1 MHTPRPAQ
9 TCACVSSPRL
19 HTPAARRA
27 ARASITGL
35 LALCLHAGVSAQ
47 PPATPELARLNG
59 ALPTAPVRM
68 TFWGFELYDARLWTQ
83 QGFEPGRFGAHSF
96 ALELN
101 YLRRLDGQAIARRSL
116 DEMRRVGRF
125 TDSQAQEWLAR
136 MRELF
141 PDVRSGDRIT
151 GVHKAG
157 EGAEFWFNGQRRG
170 LVADPQFA
178 ELFFGIWLH
187 PNTSAPD
194 LRERL
199 LAGLQR

>member
-1 MHTPRPAQ
+1 MRAHLHSPSGQRPD
-9 TCACVSSPRL
+9 RL
-19 HTPAARRA
+19 LFT
-27 ARASITGL
+27 T
-35 LALCLHAGVSAQ
+35 LALVLVTSLFSPVRAQMSPVVELSQLPGVMPT
-47 PPATPELARLNG
+47 PPA
-59 ALPTAPVRM
+59 RM
-68 TFWGFELYDARLWTQ
+68 TFWGFEVYDARLWTQ
-83 QGFEPGRFGAHSF
+83 PGFDPAQLRRHHF
-96 ALELN
+96 ALELQ
-101 YLRRLDGQAIARRSL
+101 YLRRLDGAAIASRSL

-125 TDSQAQEWLAR
+125 TESQGEAWLAR

-141 PDVRSGDRIT
+141 PDVRNGDRIT

-187 PNTSAPD
+187 PNTSAPE

-199 LAGLQR
+199 LKGLPR